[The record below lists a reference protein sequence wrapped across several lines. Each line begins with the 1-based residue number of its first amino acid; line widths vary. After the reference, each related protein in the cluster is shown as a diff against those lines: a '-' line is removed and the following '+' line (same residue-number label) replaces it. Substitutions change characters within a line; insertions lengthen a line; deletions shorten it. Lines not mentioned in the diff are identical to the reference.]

1 MSASS
6 SRPRPKAKASPFAA
20 ATPRTARWRTWFR
33 SLMPPQ
39 QGPSPPARGKAHS
52 SPDALCAVPSTT
64 GNAAAA
70 DHTKRVCRGSG
81 EKLNGALPA
90 GPAEKIEERQQKTAG
105 RSYGSAVRSAGF
117 PGRKELSGNDNPRS
131 IWTVLPLHRITAHL
145 PGGECTRPLSG
156 RLGRPDIMTVAPG
169 GPPRRRCTARVH
181 DLSHLDSAA
190 FSCLFFSR
198 ASEPTAG
205 VEPRSRSNTR
215 RVKRRT
221 GTTPGHDVPA
231 RPVPAKHHWNKEVG
245 QAGRYDV
252 N

>member
-1 MSASS
+1 
-6 SRPRPKAKASPFAA
+6 
-20 ATPRTARWRTWFR
+20 
-33 SLMPPQ
+33 MPPQ

-169 GPPRRRCTARVH
+169 GPPRRRCTARGCMTFHTLTQRPFPVYF
-181 DLSHLDSAA
+181 SAA
-190 FSCLFFSR
+190 PANRLQVLNLAAGQTR
-198 ASEPTAG
+198 VALKGEP
-205 VEPRSRSNTR
+205 EPHPVTTFPPGLSLRNI
-215 RVKRRT
+215 T
-221 GTTPGHDVPA
+221 GTKRLDKLGGTT
-231 RPVPAKHHWNKEVG
+231 
-245 QAGRYDV
+245 
-252 N
+252 

>member
-1 MSASS
+1 M
-6 SRPRPKAKASPFAA
+6 
-20 ATPRTARWRTWFR
+20 
-33 SLMPPQ
+33 
-39 QGPSPPARGKAHS
+39 
-52 SPDALCAVPSTT
+52 
-64 GNAAAA
+64 
-70 DHTKRVCRGSG
+70 
-81 EKLNGALPA
+81 LPV

-105 RSYGSAVRSAGF
+105 RSYGSAARSAGF

-156 RLGRPDIMTVAPG
+156 RLGRPDVMTVAPG
-169 GPPRRRCTARVH
+169 GPPRQRCAARMRMTFHTLTRRM
-181 DLSHLDSAA
+181 
-190 FSCLFFSR
+190 FSCPFFSR
-198 ASEPTAG
+198 ASEPPAG
-205 VEPRSRSNTR
+205 VEPRSRSNTH

-252 N
+252 NQGAAPARSRNTAGNAYSMIWRFWSL